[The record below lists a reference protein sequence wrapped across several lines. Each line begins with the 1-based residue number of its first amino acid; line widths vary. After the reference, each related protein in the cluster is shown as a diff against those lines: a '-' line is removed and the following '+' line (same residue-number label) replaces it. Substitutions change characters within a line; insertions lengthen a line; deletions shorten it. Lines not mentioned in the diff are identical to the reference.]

1 MEQDFS
7 DFRPTRVWKRLSPER
22 RLAVA
27 EPFWSDEQSTEQQAE
42 AIAAIALRMKFRT
55 KSVLAL
61 PLEKRVKYLSTL
73 PTISDAIVARA
84 MVAYHL
90 EHQRPMMSAFL
101 DSLGITHE
109 NGLIADETLPTQ
121 DADKLRTA
129 AAELATK
136 FPEDDVSLY
145 FATLVAQDPET
156 WGGLAEHCQSSSRQ
170 SLIVSHS
177 LQSQS
182 SVSVVSRSQS
192 AVPVVSPSRWS
203 SACRI
208 HPHWHRSWFAASR
221 SPLCSC

>member
-1 MEQDFS
+1 MDQDFS

-61 PLEKRVKYLSTL
+61 PLAKRVKYLSTL

-90 EHQRPMMSAFL
+90 EQQRPMMSAFL

-129 AAELATK
+129 AAELAVEV
-136 FPEDDVSLY
+136 PRRRRVAVLCDARRAGPGDVGGIGG
-145 FATLVAQDPET
+145 TLSV
-156 WGGLAEHCQSSSRQ
+156 LSRQ
-170 SLIVSHS
+170 SLVAS
-177 LQSQS
+177 LSRQSQS
-182 SVSVVSRSQS
+182 T
-192 AVPVVSPSRWS
+192 VPVVGRPHATFIRAGTGPRSRPR
-203 SACRI
+203 A
-208 HPHWHRSWFAASR
+208 HRYAPA
-221 SPLCSC
+221 

>member
-1 MEQDFS
+1 VLRRAAFAIRLWNYAKIVAMEQDFS

-42 AIAAIALRMKFRT
+42 AIAAIAVRMKFRT

-61 PLEKRVKYLSTL
+61 PLAKRVKYLSTL

-109 NGLIADETLPTQ
+109 NGLIADETLPKQ

-129 AAELATK
+129 AAELVSK

-156 WGGLAEHCQSSSRQ
+156 WGGLAEHCQSLVGSR
-170 SLIVSHS
+170 
-177 LQSQS
+177 
-182 SVSVVSRSQS
+182 
-192 AVPVVSPSRWS
+192 
-203 SACRI
+203 
-208 HPHWHRSWFAASR
+208 
-221 SPLCSC
+221 

>member
-1 MEQDFS
+1 LAIRLWNYAKIGVMEQDFS

-156 WGGLAEHCQSSSRQ
+156 WGGLAEHCQSLVGGR
-170 SLIVSHS
+170 VSG
-177 LQSQS
+177 
-182 SVSVVSRSQS
+182 VSVDGLSRHS
-192 AVPVVSPSRWS
+192 
-203 SACRI
+203 
-208 HPHWHRSWFAASR
+208 
-221 SPLCSC
+221 